1 MMEAKIPGFNPL
13 QKAIYEILSANITDV
28 PVADYVEENT
38 PFPYISIGEDI
49 FTDDSTKTD
58 FADISQTAVRVWSRA
73 KGFSEVKSI
82 LAEIIRVLST
92 VDIIAEGYII
102 QYYGITQMETSR
114 ESDGITRSGMVRIK
128 FRVNQ
133 GD

>member
-1 MMEAKIPGFNPL
+1 MEAKIPGFNAL
-13 QKAIYEILSANITDV
+13 QKTVYSILSEKFTTI

-38 PFPYISIGEDI
+38 SYPYISIGEDV
-49 FTDDSTKTD
+49 FTDDSSKTD
-58 FADISQTAVRVWSRA
+58 FTDVAMVAVRAWSRA

-82 LAEIIRVLST
+82 LSEIIETLST
-92 VDIIAEGYII
+92 VDTEAEGYSIK
-102 QYYGITQMETSR
+102 YYGISQMETSR